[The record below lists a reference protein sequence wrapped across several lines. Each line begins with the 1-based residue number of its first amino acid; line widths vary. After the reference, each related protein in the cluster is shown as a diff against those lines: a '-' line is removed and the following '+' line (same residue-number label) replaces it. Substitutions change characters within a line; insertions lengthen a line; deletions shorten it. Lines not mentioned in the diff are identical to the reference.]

1 MRRQAIIKWHQDGKE
16 EGDQTKKVIIIQKY
30 QGGFTM
36 NTTSNPVAKSLR
48 LGLCTLLLGAT
59 SFFAPV
65 GNAFAV
71 SIMGETDSFTTYTYK
86 KHAECGG
93 PTADPCVRDWNSP
106 ELNPDGKDQLVKFHI
121 DVAGDPLYTQFL
133 NDPSVIN
140 GQLGKFELMMT
151 VKPGHSAATNDWVRL
166 MGYDKVHSSGFDGL
180 QDEVEKTIIVDL
192 LNDIDQT
199 ADGGTGTT
207 NYSEALLLSFL
218 SPTSGEFWFEV
229 ADDVD
234 IFHAKLTLTTAAVP
248 EPGSLLLLGSGLVGL
263 GAWRM
268 KKK

>member
-93 PTADPCVRDWNSP
+93 PTAVAVQQLTPVCEIGIRQNSI
-106 ELNPDGKDQLVKFHI
+106 QM
-121 DVAGDPLYTQFL
+121 AR
-133 NDPSVIN
+133 IN
-140 GQLGKFELMMT
+140 
-151 VKPGHSAATNDWVRL
+151 W
-166 MGYDKVHSSGFDGL
+166 
-180 QDEVEKTIIVDL
+180 
-192 LNDIDQT
+192 
-199 ADGGTGTT
+199 
-207 NYSEALLLSFL
+207 
-218 SPTSGEFWFEV
+218 
-229 ADDVD
+229 
-234 IFHAKLTLTTAAVP
+234 
-248 EPGSLLLLGSGLVGL
+248 
-263 GAWRM
+263 
-268 KKK
+268 